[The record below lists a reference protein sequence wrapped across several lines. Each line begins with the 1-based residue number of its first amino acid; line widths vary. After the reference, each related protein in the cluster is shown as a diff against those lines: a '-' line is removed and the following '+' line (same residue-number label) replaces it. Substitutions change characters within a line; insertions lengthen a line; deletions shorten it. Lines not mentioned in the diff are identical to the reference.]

1 MPEPT
6 PFATLLQITGGY
18 CLSRCLHVVAD
29 LGVADALD
37 ETPRTAA
44 QLAAAIGARPDALH
58 RVLRLLA
65 SNGVFEADGEGFRH
79 SAASR
84 LLQTDHPQSLRDLVR
99 MLGLPIN
106 WRAFQSLEQSV
117 RTGSAGGRRRRPAGV
132 LDLLRGASRGGTHL
146 QRRDGGQGA
155 RACRRGGRGLR
166 LLELRVDRRHRRRQG
181 PPDRRGARCGADRRG
196 VLFDLPHVIED
207 SLGLASGRLRLQA
220 GDFFKSD
227 LPACDAYLLMEVIH
241 DWSDED
247 SVAILKAVRRA
258 APPRAK
264 LFLIESIVP
273 EGPEPHWSKTLD
285 ILMLTLL
292 GGKQRTR
299 REYEALCAS
308 AGFAIERQVDTP
320 ADISI
325 LEARA
330 V

>member
-6 PFATLLQITGGY
+6 PFAALLQITGGY

-44 QLAAAIGARPDALH
+44 QLAAAIGAQPDALR

-65 SNGVFEADGEGFRH
+65 SNGVFEADGERFRH

-84 LLQTDHPQSLRDLVR
+84 LLRTDHPQSLRDLVR

-117 RTGSAGGRRRRPAGV
+117 RTGVPAADAIIPQGYWTYYAEHPEEGRIFNAAMAGKAHGHVAAVVASCDFSSFATIGDIGGGKGHLIGAV
-132 LDLLRGASRGGTHL
+132 LAAAPT
-146 QRRDGGQGA
+146 A
-155 RACRRGGRGLR
+155 
-166 LLELRVDRRHRRRQG
+166 
-181 PPDRRGARCGADRRG
+181 RG

-207 SLGLASGRLRLQA
+207 SQGLASGRLRLQA

-247 SVAILKAVRRA
+247 SVAILKSVRRA